1 MPTETIANTGSE
13 MAPENVMVHQNE
25 HQKERLSNPWLVL
38 VLLLFIYILNFLD
51 RYLISGLVDPIKGD
65 LEVGD
70 GFIGLLMG
78 PAFAFFYTALAIP
91 IARFADRHSRTMII
105 CVGCFIWSLFT
116 VLSGYAQTPWHLAI
130 ARIGVGVGEAA
141 FVAPAYSILAAYFVA
156 SKRGMVFAILNIA
169 VYLGQIGAFALGPA
183 IAAAS
188 DWRMAFKLVGLPGML
203 IAPLAWLLIKEPHRV
218 IAPIQDTIRILPL
231 TRKLFVRPSY
241 VLLAVGMGLGAMSGL
256 GFGLWGPTLFSR
268 AYELPIEQASP
279 IFGVYF
285 GFAGLFG
292 MLMFGAISDRI
303 TKLGMQRPSQLAA
316 SALLSAT
323 ICIMLVTW
331 SPTITIAKWLAV
343 PSGLLGGGWSIGVL
357 ATLQYIL
364 PDRFRATATS
374 LFIMVMTFLSF
385 VIGPLVTG
393 LLSQG
398 FGDDA
403 TSLRIA
409 LSIVIPVGLLGA
421 AMIWM
426 SSYFTETDKST
437 LS

>member
-1 MPTETIANTGSE
+1 MVDHSE
-13 MAPENVMVHQNE
+13 H
-25 HQKERLSNPWLVL
+25 HKESLSNPWLVL
-38 VLLLFIYILNFLD
+38 ILLLFIYILNFLD

-65 LEVGD
+65 LQVGD
-70 GFIGLLMG
+70 AFMGLLMG

-105 CVGCFIWSLFT
+105 CVGCFVWSLFT
-116 VLSGYAQTPWHLAI
+116 VLSGYAQTPWQLAI

-183 IAAAS
+183 IAAQS

-203 IAPLAWLLIKEPHRV
+203 IAPLAWVLIREPRRI
-218 IAPIQDTIRILPL
+218 IAPIADTIRLIPL
-231 TRKLFVRPSY
+231 INKVFVRASY

-268 AYELPIEQASP
+268 AYELSTEQAGA
-279 IFGVYF
+279 IFGIYF
-285 GFAGLFG
+285 GFSGLFG
-292 MLMFGAISDRI
+292 MLIFGAVTDRAV
-303 TKLGMQRPSQLAA
+303 KQGMQRASQLAA
-316 SALLSAT
+316 LALLAAT
-323 ICIMLVTW
+323 VCILLVTW
-331 SPTITIAKWLAV
+331 SPTITMAKWLAV

-385 VIGPLVTG
+385 VCGPLITG
-393 LLSQG
+393 FLSQA

-403 TSLRIA
+403 TSLRLS
-409 LSIVIPVGLLGA
+409 LSIVIPVAFIGA
-421 AMIWM
+421 LMIGV
-426 SSYFTETDKST
+426 SSKFIESDKSK
-437 LS
+437 LE

>member
-1 MPTETIANTGSE
+1 MVDHSE
-13 MAPENVMVHQNE
+13 H
-25 HQKERLSNPWLVL
+25 HKESLSNPWLVL
-38 VLLLFIYILNFLD
+38 ILLLFIYILNFLD

-65 LEVGD
+65 LQVGD
-70 GFIGLLMG
+70 AFMGLLMG

-105 CVGCFIWSLFT
+105 CVGCFVWSLFT
-116 VLSGYAQTPWHLAI
+116 VLSGYAQTPWQLAI

-183 IAAAS
+183 IAAQS

-203 IAPLAWLLIKEPHRV
+203 IAPLAWVLIREPRRI
-218 IAPIQDTIRILPL
+218 IAPIEDTIRLIPL
-231 TRKLFVRPSY
+231 VNKVFVRASY

-268 AYELPIEQASP
+268 AYELSTEQAGA
-279 IFGVYF
+279 IFGIYF
-285 GFAGLFG
+285 GFSGLFG
-292 MLMFGAISDRI
+292 MLIFGAVTDRAV
-303 TKLGMQRPSQLAA
+303 KQGMQRASQLAA
-316 SALLSAT
+316 IALLAAT
-323 ICIMLVTW
+323 ICILFVTW
-331 SPTITIAKWLAV
+331 SPTITMAKWLAV

-357 ATLQYIL
+357 TTLQYIL
-364 PDRFRATATS
+364 PDKFRATATS

-385 VIGPLVTG
+385 VCGPLITG
-393 LLSQG
+393 VLSQA

-403 TSLRIA
+403 TSLRLS
-409 LSIVIPVGLLGA
+409 LSIVIPVAFIGA
-421 AMIWM
+421 LMIGV
-426 SSYFTETDKST
+426 SSKFIESDKSK
-437 LS
+437 LE

>member
-1 MPTETIANTGSE
+1 MVDHSE
-13 MAPENVMVHQNE
+13 H
-25 HQKERLSNPWLVL
+25 HKESLSNPWLVL
-38 VLLLFIYILNFLD
+38 ILLLFIYILNFLD

-65 LEVGD
+65 LLVGD
-70 GFIGLLMG
+70 AFMGLLMG

-105 CVGCFIWSLFT
+105 CVGCFVWSLFT
-116 VLSGYAQTPWHLAI
+116 VLSGYAQTPWQLAI

-183 IAAAS
+183 IAAQS

-203 IAPLAWLLIKEPHRV
+203 IAPLAWVLIREPRRI
-218 IAPIQDTIRILPL
+218 IAPIADTIRLIPL
-231 TRKLFVRPSY
+231 INKVFVRASY

-268 AYELPIEQASP
+268 AYELSTEQAGA
-279 IFGVYF
+279 IFGIYF
-285 GFAGLFG
+285 GFSGLFG
-292 MLMFGAISDRI
+292 MLIFGAVTDRAV
-303 TKLGMQRPSQLAA
+303 KQGMQRASQLAA
-316 SALLSAT
+316 IALLAAT
-323 ICIMLVTW
+323 ICILFVTW
-331 SPTITIAKWLAV
+331 SPTITMAKWLAV

-357 ATLQYIL
+357 TTLQYIL
-364 PDRFRATATS
+364 PDKFRATATS

-385 VIGPLVTG
+385 VCGPLITG
-393 LLSQG
+393 VLSQT

-403 TSLRIA
+403 TSLRLS
-409 LSIVIPVGLLGA
+409 LSIVIPVAFIGA
-421 AMIWM
+421 LMIGV
-426 SSYFTETDKST
+426 SSKFIESDKSK
-437 LS
+437 LE

>member
-1 MPTETIANTGSE
+1 
-13 MAPENVMVHQNE
+13 MVAYSTN
-25 HQKERLSNPWLVL
+25 QKERLSNPWLVL

-51 RYLISGLVDPIKGD
+51 RYLISGLVDPIKVD
-65 LEVGD
+65 LQVGD

-91 IARFADRHSRTMII
+91 IARYADRHSRTMII
-105 CVGCFIWSLFT
+105 CVGCFVWSLFT
-116 VLSGYAQTPWHLAI
+116 VLSGYAQTPWQLAI

-156 SKRGMVFAILNIA
+156 SRRGMVFAILNIA

-183 IAAAS
+183 IAAVY
-188 DWRMAFKLVGLPGML
+188 DWRMAFISVGLPGML
-203 IAPLAWLLIKEPHRV
+203 IAPLAWVLIREPHRE
-218 IAPIQDTIRILPL
+218 ISSNNDTLPILPL
-231 TRKLFVRPSY
+231 VSKLFVRPSY
-241 VLLAVGMGLGAMSGL
+241 ALLAFGMGLGAMSGL

-268 AYELPIEQASP
+268 AYDLPLAEAGP

-292 MLMFGAISDRI
+292 MLIFGAVSDQIIKR
-303 TKLGMQRPSQLAA
+303 GMRRSSQLAGL
-316 SALLSAT
+316 ALLAAT

-331 SPTITIAKWLAV
+331 SETITMAKWLAI
-343 PSGLLGGGWSIGVL
+343 PSGLLGGGWSIGVY

-364 PDRFRATATS
+364 PDKFRATATS
-374 LFIMVMTFLSF
+374 LFIMVLTLISF

-393 LLSQG
+393 TLSEN

-403 TSLRIA
+403 ASLRLA
-409 LSIVIPVGLLGA
+409 LSIVIPFGALGA
-421 AMIWM
+421 LMIWIA
-426 SSYFTETDKST
+426 SFNIETDKS
-437 LS
+437 LLE

>member
-1 MPTETIANTGSE
+1 MVDHSE
-13 MAPENVMVHQNE
+13 H
-25 HQKERLSNPWLVL
+25 HKESLSNPWLVL
-38 VLLLFIYILNFLD
+38 ILLLFIYILNFLD

-65 LEVGD
+65 LQVGD
-70 GFIGLLMG
+70 AFMGLLMG

-105 CVGCFIWSLFT
+105 CVGCFVWSLFT
-116 VLSGYAQTPWHLAI
+116 VLSGYAQTPWQLAI

-183 IAAAS
+183 IAAQS

-203 IAPLAWLLIKEPHRV
+203 IAPLAWVLIREPRRI
-218 IAPIQDTIRILPL
+218 IAPIADTIRLIPL
-231 TRKLFVRPSY
+231 VNKVFVRASY

-268 AYELPIEQASP
+268 AYELSTEQAGA
-279 IFGVYF
+279 IFGIYF
-285 GFAGLFG
+285 GFSGLFG
-292 MLMFGAISDRI
+292 MLIFGAVTDRAV
-303 TKLGMQRPSQLAA
+303 KQGMQRASQLAA
-316 SALLSAT
+316 IALLAAT
-323 ICIMLVTW
+323 ICILFVTW
-331 SPTITIAKWLAV
+331 SPTITMAKWLAV

-357 ATLQYIL
+357 TTLQYIL
-364 PDRFRATATS
+364 PDKFRATATS

-385 VIGPLVTG
+385 VCGPLITG
-393 LLSQG
+393 VLSQA

-403 TSLRIA
+403 TSLRLS
-409 LSIVIPVGLLGA
+409 LSIVIPVAFIGA
-421 AMIWM
+421 LMIGV
-426 SSYFTETDKST
+426 SSKFIESDKSK
-437 LS
+437 LE

>member
-1 MPTETIANTGSE
+1 
-13 MAPENVMVHQNE
+13 MVEQSA
-25 HQKERLSNPWLVL
+25 HQKEQLSNPWLVL

-51 RYLISGLVDPIKGD
+51 RYLIAGLVDPIKGD
-65 LEVGD
+65 LDVGD

-116 VLSGYAQTPWHLAI
+116 VLSGYAQAPWQLAI
-130 ARIGVGVGEAA
+130 ARVGVGIGEAA

-188 DWRMAFKLVGLPGML
+188 DWRMAFKLVGLPGMI
-203 IAPLAWLLIKEPHRV
+203 IAPLAWVLIREPHRIITPV
-218 IAPIQDTIRILPL
+218 KDTIEILPL
-231 TRKLFVRPSY
+231 IHKLFLRPSY

-256 GFGLWGPTLFSR
+256 GFGLWGPTLFAR
-268 AYELPIEQASP
+268 AFELSTEQAGA

-285 GFAGLFG
+285 GFSGLFG
-292 MLMFGAISDRI
+292 MLLFGAISDRM
-303 TKLGMQRPSQLAA
+303 TKVRMERSSQLGAL
-316 SALLSAT
+316 ALLSAT
-323 ICIMLVTW
+323 ICIIFVTW
-331 SPTITIAKWLAV
+331 SPNVMIAKWLAI

-357 ATLQYIL
+357 ATLQYVL

-374 LFIMVMTFLSF
+374 LFMMVMTVLSF
-385 VIGPLVTG
+385 VIGPFITG
-393 LLSQG
+393 MLSQI

-403 TSLRIA
+403 MSLRTA
-409 LSIVIPVGLLGA
+409 LSIVMPVGAVGA
-421 AMIWM
+421 LMIWI
-426 SSYFTETDKST
+426 SSNFIETDRSS
-437 LS
+437 LA